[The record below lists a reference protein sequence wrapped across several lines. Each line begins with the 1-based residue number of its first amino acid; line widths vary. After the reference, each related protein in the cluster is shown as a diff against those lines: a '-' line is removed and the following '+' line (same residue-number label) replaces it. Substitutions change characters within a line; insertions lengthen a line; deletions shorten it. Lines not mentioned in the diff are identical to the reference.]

1 MKLVSTLLLA
11 GIVFGLCYLID
22 KGFQKLFRNRK
33 QHQSGKSVRLNRN
46 FGITAVLLCFIGAV
60 SVITSGFQPGVLL
73 FGGAAVLLGGLVVCL
88 YLLQFG
94 IYYDEEG
101 ILVTTL
107 GKPSVTYAY
116 RDILGQRLYVVTGK
130 SIVVELHMA
139 NGKTVAVQ
147 TNMEGAYGFLDEA
160 FSRWCSQ
167 TGRDP
172 DTCDFHDP
180 ANHLWF
186 PKTED

>member
-1 MKLVSTLLLA
+1 MKLMGMILL
-11 GIVFGLCYLID
+11 GGMVFGLCFLVD

-33 QHQSGKSVRLNRN
+33 QHRSGKSVRLNRS

-60 SVITSGFQPGVLL
+60 SVVISGFQPGVLL
-73 FGGAAVLLGGLVVCL
+73 FGGAAVLLGGLALCL

-101 ILVTTL
+101 FLVTTL

-116 RDILGQRLYVVTGK
+116 RDILEQRLYMVTGK
-130 SIVVELHMA
+130 SIVVELHMSD
-139 NGKTVAVQ
+139 GKTVSVQ
-147 TNMEGAYGFLDEA
+147 TNMAGAYGFLDEA
-160 FSRWCSQ
+160 FSHWCSQ

-172 DTCDFHDP
+172 DACAFHDP

-186 PKTED
+186 PTTED